1 MNTSSQIFARSVFV
15 DSGLAPSARPGMTS
29 ELINRIAYYTP
40 VSSFHSNRVSAP

>member
-1 MNTSSQIFARSVFV
+1 MITSLRIFARPVFM
-15 DSGLAPSARPGMTS
+15 DSGLAPSACPGMTS